1 MKTQTIKISIYIY
14 AYILFYQPL
23 RLVLLSKKGLL
34 DRTTTHIALEV
45 NITFAIYYIQIY
57 TFRNNQQ
64 DRFTLKAL
72 LLITN
77 DN

>member
-45 NITFAIYYIQIY
+45 NITFAIYI
-57 TFRNNQQ
+57 
-64 DRFTLKAL
+64 LH
-72 LLITN
+72 TN
-77 DN
+77 IHLSKQPTRSLHIKSVAFNYE